1 MSVFKYGMSL
11 NLAKGRAGMLHHRK
25 TRHLM
30 SLASMPPEKQSPQ
43 VRHVSPQNRKEFRV
57 RATLTS
63 RTLPGG
69 ENPDIRGMHG
79 HPSQL

>member
-1 MSVFKYGMSL
+1 MIMYPHHIAL
-11 NLAKGRAGMLHHRK
+11 PNAKRRAVP
-25 TRHLM
+25 
-30 SLASMPPEKQSPQ
+30 AVPAQEQAPQ
-43 VRHVSPQNRKEFRV
+43 IRHVSPQNRKEFRV